1 MMPAKPEGKCAA
13 EKDEATELW
22 PFMLQVYAAPGVAP
36 VCLRLQET
44 YGLDIPLFLAVLHGA
59 VLDKALDAAAIRAL
73 DASCA
78 RWRQDVIHPL
88 RRIRTVMKSGTIL
101 AWNPRIPALREAV
114 KAQEL
119 MAERIEAEV
128 LEALIRSLSPTM
140 RPAGEK
146 PLQEAAS
153 LVLDLQAPD
162 RATLLPEDAR
172 YICEILAGPKKGCAA
187 T

>member
-1 MMPAKPEGKCAA
+1 MMPANPEGKCAA
-13 EKDEATELW
+13 EKHKMTELW
-22 PFMLQVYAAPGVAP
+22 PFMLKNYAAPGVAP
-36 VCLRLQET
+36 ACLRLQET

-59 VLDKALDAAAIRAL
+59 VLGKALDAVAIRAL

-78 RWRQDVIHPL
+78 EWRQSVIRPL
-88 RRIRTVMKSGTIL
+88 RRIRTMMKSDDVL
-101 AWNPRIPALREAV
+101 AWNARVPALREAI

-128 LEALIRSLSPTM
+128 LEARIQMLPPTG
-140 RPAGEK
+140 RLGDEK
-146 PLQEAAS
+146 PLEEVAS

-162 RATLLPEDAR
+162 RGASLPEDAR
-172 YICEILAGPKKGCAA
+172 YICEVLAGREEGRAS